1 MQTILGGNG
10 TIGSVLAKELT
21 AYTDKIRI
29 VGRNPKK
36 VNETDE
42 VFIAD
47 VTDKDSLYGAIK
59 GSDVVYLLVGFE
71 YTKKAWQEK
80 WPALMRNTIEACKEN
95 NSRLVFFDNMY
106 LYDKNFLGNMTEETP
121 INPPSEKGKVRAA
134 IAKMLM
140 DETKSGGIQ
149 ALIARSAD
157 FYGPGNDRSVL
168 VETVVKYLAKGKR
181 ALWFGSGNKKHS
193 FTYTPDAAKAVAML
207 GNTPDAFNQVWH
219 VPTDKNAFTGKE
231 WINIFAKEMNV
242 KPSSSVIPK
251 FVISLMGLFDPFMK
265 EFSEMVYQLQTDYV
279 FNSDKFNKRFNFTP
293 TDYREGVKKTAEWVQ
308 SLPNGK

>member
-29 VGRNPKK
+29 VGRNPKP

-47 VTDKDSLYGAIK
+47 VTDKNQLDAAIN
-59 GSDVVYLLVGFE
+59 GSEVVYLLIGFE
-71 YTKKAWQEK
+71 YTAKAWQEK
-80 WPALMRNTIEACKEN
+80 WYPLMRNTIDACKEN
-95 NSRLVFFDNMY
+95 NSRLVFFDNVYM
-106 LYDKNFLGNMTEETP
+106 YDKNSLGNMTEETP
-121 INPPSEKGKVRAA
+121 VNPPSKKGKVRAD

-140 DETKSGGIQ
+140 DEAQGGGIQ

-157 FYGPGNDRSVL
+157 FYGPGNERSVL
-168 VETVVKYLAKGKR
+168 VETVVKYLAKGKNGM
-181 ALWFGSGNKKHS
+181 WFGSGNKKHN
-193 FTYTPDAAKAVAML
+193 FTYTPDAGKAVAML

-219 VPTDKNAFTGKE
+219 MPTDKNAFTGKE
-231 WINIFAKEMNV
+231 WIKIFAKEMKV
-242 KPSSSVIPK
+242 KNASTVIPK
-251 FVISLMGLFDPFMK
+251 FVISAMGLFDPFMK
-265 EFSEMVYQLQTDYV
+265 EFSEMVYQYQTDYV

-293 TDYREGVKKTAEWVQ
+293 TDYREGVKKTVEWVK
-308 SLPNGK
+308 GK

>member
-21 AYTDKIRI
+21 AYTGKIRI
-29 VGRNPKK
+29 VGRKPVP

-47 VTDKDSLYGAIK
+47 VTDKNQLDAAIN
-59 GSDVVYLLVGFE
+59 GSEVVYLLIGFE
-71 YTKKAWQEK
+71 YTAKAWQEK
-80 WPALMRNTIEACKEN
+80 WYPLMRNTIDACKEN
-95 NSRLVFFDNMY
+95 NSRLVFFDNVYM
-106 LYDKNFLGNMTEETP
+106 YDKNYLGNMTEETP
-121 INPPSEKGKVRAA
+121 VNPPSKKGKVRAD

-140 DETKSGGIQ
+140 DEAQSGGIQ

-157 FYGPGNDRSVL
+157 FYGPGNERSVL
-168 VETVVKYLAKGKR
+168 VETVVKYLAKGKNGM
-181 ALWFGSGNKKHS
+181 WFGSGNKKHN

-219 VPTDKNAFTGKE
+219 MPTDKNAFTGKE
-231 WINIFAKEMNV
+231 WIKIFAKEMNV
-242 KPSSSVIPK
+242 KNASTVIPK
-251 FVISLMGLFDPFMK
+251 FVISAMGLFDPFMK
-265 EFSEMVYQLQTDYV
+265 EFSEMVYQYQTDYV

-293 TDYREGVKKTAEWVQ
+293 TDYREGVKKTVEWVK
-308 SLPNGK
+308 GR